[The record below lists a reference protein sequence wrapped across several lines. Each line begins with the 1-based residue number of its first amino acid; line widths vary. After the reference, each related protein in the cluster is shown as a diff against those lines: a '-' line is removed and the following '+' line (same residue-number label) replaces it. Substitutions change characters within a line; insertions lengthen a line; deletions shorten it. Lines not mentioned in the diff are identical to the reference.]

1 MKKISNKAKIRVI
14 FLTLGCIITSVVF
27 VSTLVSLDLQIKK
40 TKDEI
45 KELTV
50 SYSDKLEEEENLKE
64 EITRLQDPEYMAK
77 YAREKYLYSKDNEI
91 ILKIE
96 EWERLDMEEV
106 YNFIKNKIGLEPND
120 TIVVGVSGG
129 PDSMALL

>member
-1 MKKISNKAKIRVI
+1 MKKISNKAKFRVI

-27 VSTLVSLDLQIKK
+27 VSTLVSLNLQIKK

-45 KELTV
+45 KELKV

-96 EWERLDMEEV
+96 E
-106 YNFIKNKIGLEPND
+106 
-120 TIVVGVSGG
+120 
-129 PDSMALL
+129 

>member
-1 MKKISNKAKIRVI
+1 MKKMSNKAKFRVI

-64 EITRLQDPEYMAK
+64 EITRLQDPEYMAR
-77 YAREKYLYSKDNEI
+77 YAREKYLYSKKNEI
-91 ILKIE
+91 IIKIE
-96 EWERLDMEEV
+96 D
-106 YNFIKNKIGLEPND
+106 
-120 TIVVGVSGG
+120 
-129 PDSMALL
+129 

>member
-1 MKKISNKAKIRVI
+1 MKKISNKAKFRVI
-14 FLTLGCIITSVVF
+14 FLTLGCIITSIVF
-27 VSTLVSLDLQIKK
+27 VCTLVSLDLQIKK

-96 EWERLDMEEV
+96 E
-106 YNFIKNKIGLEPND
+106 
-120 TIVVGVSGG
+120 
-129 PDSMALL
+129 

>member
-1 MKKISNKAKIRVI
+1 MKKISNKAKFRVI

-40 TKDEI
+40 TKNEI

-50 SYSDKLEEEENLKE
+50 SYSNKLEEEENLKE

-96 EWERLDMEEV
+96 E
-106 YNFIKNKIGLEPND
+106 
-120 TIVVGVSGG
+120 
-129 PDSMALL
+129 

>member
-1 MKKISNKAKIRVI
+1 MKKISNKAKFRVI

-45 KELTV
+45 KELTI

-96 EWERLDMEEV
+96 E
-106 YNFIKNKIGLEPND
+106 
-120 TIVVGVSGG
+120 
-129 PDSMALL
+129 

>member
-1 MKKISNKAKIRVI
+1 MKKISNKAKFRVI

-106 YNFIKNKIGLEPND
+106 QENEQ
-120 TIVVGVSGG
+120 
-129 PDSMALL
+129 

>member
-1 MKKISNKAKIRVI
+1 MKKISNKAKFRGI

-96 EWERLDMEEV
+96 E
-106 YNFIKNKIGLEPND
+106 
-120 TIVVGVSGG
+120 
-129 PDSMALL
+129 

>member
-50 SYSDKLEEEENLKE
+50 PYSDKLEEEENLKE

-96 EWERLDMEEV
+96 E
-106 YNFIKNKIGLEPND
+106 
-120 TIVVGVSGG
+120 
-129 PDSMALL
+129 

>member
-1 MKKISNKAKIRVI
+1 MKKISNKAKFRVI
-14 FLTLGCIITSVVF
+14 FLTLGCIITNVVF

-96 EWERLDMEEV
+96 E
-106 YNFIKNKIGLEPND
+106 
-120 TIVVGVSGG
+120 
-129 PDSMALL
+129 

>member
-1 MKKISNKAKIRVI
+1 MKKISNKAKFRVI
-14 FLTLGCIITSVVF
+14 FLTLGCIITSVIF
-27 VSTLVSLDLQIKK
+27 VSTLVSLNLQIEK
-40 TKDEI
+40 TKNEI
-45 KELTV
+45 KELEV

-96 EWERLDMEEV
+96 E
-106 YNFIKNKIGLEPND
+106 
-120 TIVVGVSGG
+120 
-129 PDSMALL
+129 